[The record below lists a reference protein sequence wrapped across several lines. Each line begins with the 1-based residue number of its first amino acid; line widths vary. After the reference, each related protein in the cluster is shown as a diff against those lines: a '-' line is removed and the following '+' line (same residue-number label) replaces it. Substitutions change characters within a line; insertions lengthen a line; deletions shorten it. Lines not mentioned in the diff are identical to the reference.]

1 VLLFPGPCPFA
12 SAQIAGLKAT
22 VVLLMILLMKSK
34 LLRVKMSLLGS
45 FLFLV
50 LLGGAIIT
58 SGLLATVAGGS
69 IAYAFFKQ
77 QRSE

>member
-1 VLLFPGPCPFA
+1 
-12 SAQIAGLKAT
+12 
-22 VVLLMILLMKSK
+22 MILLMKSK

>member
-1 VLLFPGPCPFA
+1 MLLLPGTCAFA
-12 SAQIAGLKAT
+12 SAQIAGWKAT

-77 QRSE
+77 QGSE